1 MPCIPLPSIVIPTLP
16 SPLSLGTPVPPPLP
30 SLPQGI
36 CCKLP
41 VAPPIP
47 PVPSLSATILGPLIT
62 ALNTYIGQINDYLDK
77 VPLKCPRE

>member
-1 MPCIPLPSIVIPTLP
+1 MPCIPVPSIVVPTLP
-16 SPLSLGTPVPPPLP
+16 APLTLGTPAPPPLP
-30 SLPQGI
+30 DLPQGI

-47 PVPSLSATILGPLIT
+47 PVPGLSATILGPLVA
-62 ALNTYIGQINDYLDK
+62 ALNLYIQQLNEFLDK